1 MVRRLPQPLQLGVRL
16 FNHALLLGFFA
27 FMVWFGTRFAV
38 DAWENPSPVMRLP
51 LAWLYGPVAF
61 CFALMIVRYLQVLD
75 RQDLEHRRASG
86 KPMWADWLP
95 AILMLVLFALET
107 PIAFAIAISALSF
120 FLIDGN
126 VPLNIFVQK
135 MVTATDSY
143 PLLAIPFFVLA
154 GAIMNKAGITARL
167 LALADAMVG
176 HMTGAL
182 AQMCTVLATLLG
194 GLTAS
199 SSADAAMLAKV
210 LGPEMVKANYSP
222 AFAAVITSCAA
233 IITALIPPS
242 IGLIIYGY
250 IADVSIGRLFIGGVV
265 PGLLLAASLM
275 AVTSVIA
282 RKRGYLPVRRAFRRH
297 GRARTH
303 LPRRAVGALHPGLH
317 RRRHPLRHLHAD
329 RSRARSP
336 SSTRSWSAASPM
348 GACRFADLP
357 RVMKE
362 TALDTS
368 SVMLMICAASAF
380 GFYLA
385 WERIPP
391 QMAAWLV
398 SLTSEPVPLLLL
410 INVAADRAR
419 HRGRGDLGPDHP
431 HADLRAD
438 PREARHR
445 PGAFRHRSRHQPDH
459 RRGDAAGRADDV
471 HLVAG
476 AAGADGGLHHRG
488 PALPRRHAH
497 RSIGSEPVPAADAV
511 PARSRLRQGPEV
523 GQGDVAP

>member
-1 MVRRLPQPLQLGVRL
+1 
-16 FNHALLLGFFA
+16 
-27 FMVWFGTRFAV
+27 
-38 DAWENPSPVMRLP
+38 
-51 LAWLYGPVAF
+51 
-61 CFALMIVRYLQVLD
+61 
-75 RQDLEHRRASG
+75 
-86 KPMWADWLP
+86 MWADWVP
-95 AILMLVLFALET
+95 ALLMLVLFALET

-120 FLIDGN
+120 FLIDGGM
-126 VPLNIFVQK
+126 PLNIFVQK

-176 HMTGAL
+176 HMKGAL

-210 LGPEMVKANYSP
+210 LGPEMVKSNYSP

-275 AVTSVIA
+275 VVTSIIA
-282 RKRGYLPVRRAFRRH
+282 RRRGYLPMRRH
-297 GRARTH
+297 FAGVAELGRTFRDALWALSIPVFYTI
-303 LPRRAVGALHPGLH
+303 LVGRFAY
-317 RRRHPLRHLHAD
+317 
-329 RSRARSP
+329 RSLA
-336 SSTRSWSAASPM
+336 
-348 GACRFADLP
+348 FADLP

-391 QMAAWLV
+391 QMAGWLV
-398 SLTSEPVPLLLL
+398 SLTNEPMLLLLL
-410 INVAADRAR
+410 INALLIVLGTAVEGTSALIILTPIFVPILTKLGIDPVHFGIVLVTNLTIAGVTPPVGQMMFISSQVLRVPMEDYTIEVMPFLGAMLLVLLALSLFPQLTLFLP
-419 HRGRGDLGPDHP
+419 DLVYGK
-431 HADLRAD
+431 
-438 PREARHR
+438 
-445 PGAFRHRSRHQPDH
+445 
-459 RRGDAAGRADDV
+459 AAG
-471 HLVAG
+471 
-476 AAGADGGLHHRG
+476 
-488 PALPRRHAH
+488 
-497 RSIGSEPVPAADAV
+497 
-511 PARSRLRQGPEV
+511 
-523 GQGDVAP
+523 

>member
-1 MVRRLPQPLQLGVRL
+1 
-16 FNHALLLGFFA
+16 
-27 FMVWFGTRFAV
+27 
-38 DAWENPSPVMRLP
+38 
-51 LAWLYGPVAF
+51 
-61 CFALMIVRYLQVLD
+61 
-75 RQDLEHRRASG
+75 
-86 KPMWADWLP
+86 MWADWIP
-95 AILMLVLFALET
+95 GILMLVLFALET

-120 FLIDGN
+120 FLIDGG

-135 MVTATDSY
+135 MVSATDSY

-154 GAIMNKAGITARL
+154 GAIMNKAGITRRL

-176 HMTGAL
+176 HLTGAL

-199 SSADAAMLAKV
+199 SSADAAMLSKI

-250 IADVSIGRLFIGGVV
+250 IADVSVGRLFIGGIV

-275 AVTSVIA
+275 LVTWIIA
-282 RKRGYLPVRRAFRRH
+282 RKRGYK
-297 GRARTH
+297 
-303 LPRRAVGALHPGLH
+303 
-317 RRRHPLRHLHAD
+317 PLRTEFAGLPELG
-329 RSRARSP
+329 RSFRDAIWAISIPVFIIVGIRYGIFTPTEAGAMTVLYTILVGVFAYRSL
-336 SSTRSWSAASPM
+336 RI
-348 GACRFADLP
+348 ADLP
-357 RVMKE
+357 KVMKE

-398 SLTSEPVPLLLL
+398 SLTKDPVQLLLL
-410 INVAADRAR
+410 INVLLIV
-419 HRGRGDLGPDHP
+419 LGTAVEGTSALIILTPIFVP
-431 HADLRAD
+431 ILTKLNVD
-438 PREARHR
+438 PVHF
-445 PGAFRHRSRHQPDH
+445 GIVLVTNLTI
-459 RRGDAAGRADDV
+459 AGV
-471 HLVAG
+471 T
-476 AAGADGGLHHRG
+476 
-488 PALPRRHAH
+488 PP
-497 RSIGSEPVPAADAV
+497 
-511 PARSRLRQGPEV
+511 V
-523 GQGDVAP
+523 GQMMFISSQVMRVPMEDYTIEVLPFLAAMLGVLLLLTLFPQLTLWLPNYVYGSAVG

>member
-1 MVRRLPQPLQLGVRL
+1 
-16 FNHALLLGFFA
+16 
-27 FMVWFGTRFAV
+27 
-38 DAWENPSPVMRLP
+38 
-51 LAWLYGPVAF
+51 
-61 CFALMIVRYLQVLD
+61 
-75 RQDLEHRRASG
+75 
-86 KPMWADWLP
+86 MWADWVP
-95 AILMLVLFALET
+95 GILMLVLFALET

-120 FLIDGN
+120 FLIDGE
-126 VPLNIFVQK
+126 VPFNIFVQK

-154 GAIMNKAGITARL
+154 GAIMNKAGITGRL

-199 SSADAAMLAKV
+199 SSADAAMLSKI

-250 IADVSIGRLFIGGVV
+250 IADVSVGRLFIGGIM

-275 AVTSVIA
+275 IVTWIIA
-282 RKRGYLPVRRAFRRH
+282 KKRGYLPMRREFAGMAVLGRTFRDALWALSIPVFIVIGIRY
-297 GRARTH
+297 GIFTPTEAGAITV
-303 LPRRAVGALHPGLH
+303 LYTILVGVFAYKSLNL
-317 RRRHPLRHLHAD
+317 
-329 RSRARSP
+329 
-336 SSTRSWSAASPM
+336 
-348 GACRFADLP
+348 ADLP
-357 RVMKE
+357 KVMKE

-398 SLTSEPVPLLLL
+398 SLTKDPVTLLLL
-410 INVAADRAR
+410 INALLIV
-419 HRGRGDLGPDHP
+419 LGTAVEGTSALIILTPIFVP
-431 HADLRAD
+431 ILVKLNVD
-438 PREARHR
+438 PVHF
-445 PGAFRHRSRHQPDH
+445 GIVLVTNLTI
-459 RRGDAAGRADDV
+459 AGV
-471 HLVAG
+471 T
-476 AAGADGGLHHRG
+476 
-488 PALPRRHAH
+488 PP
-497 RSIGSEPVPAADAV
+497 
-511 PARSRLRQGPEV
+511 V
-523 GQGDVAP
+523 GQMMFISSQVLRVPMEDYTVEVLPFLGAMLVVLLLLTLFPQITLWLPDLMYGKAVG